1 MHQQEYNAQLIEQLA
16 TDFPRRRD
24 VALDLGLMDS
34 LYMNLPGIRAY
45 WNFARRSETGML
57 LEPVRGMS
65 MMNEG
70 DIVAEPLYVIHAGL
84 FTGSE
89 CFYRSAETAL
99 NITGKET
106 YLPAAL
112 RGMTFGAWVK
122 MTSVAAGVKVI
133 AAKRDT
139 VGEFQFRFEV
149 STATLQF
156 HVSTDG
162 ANWVGQT
169 HGTAM
174 DTTDWH
180 FVVGRFDPSTA
191 VDVGLDNDFDTQA
204 VGVPADLFEGASPL
218 AIGARRST
226 ALVNTNY
233 FEGYIANAFY
243 AASYL
248 PTYWL
253 EMIRQWTKPLW
264 R

>member
-34 LYMNLPGIRAY
+34 LYQNLPGIRAY
-45 WNFARRSETGML
+45 WNFARRTELGGV
-57 LEPVRGMS
+57 LEPVRGLS
-65 MMNEG
+65 LTQSAA
-70 DIVAEPLYVIHAGL
+70 IISEPKYIIHAASFAGA
-84 FTGSE
+84 T
-89 CFYRSAETAL
+89 CFYRSGETAL
-99 NITGKET
+99 DIIGTET
-106 YLPAAL
+106 YIASAL
-112 RGMTFGAWVK
+112 RGMTLGAWIK
-122 MTSVAAGVKVI
+122 MSSIAAGVKAI

-139 VGEFQFRFEV
+139 IGEFQFRFEV

-156 HVSTDG
+156 YISTDG
-162 ANWVGQT
+162 VNWVGQT
-169 HGTAM
+169 HGTGM
-174 DTTDWH
+174 DITNWH

-191 VDVGLDNDFDTQA
+191 IDVGLDDDFDTQA
-204 VGVPADLFEGASPL
+204 VGVPATIFAGASPL

-226 ALVNTNY
+226 ALVDTDY
-233 FEGYIANAFY
+233 FEGEIANVFY